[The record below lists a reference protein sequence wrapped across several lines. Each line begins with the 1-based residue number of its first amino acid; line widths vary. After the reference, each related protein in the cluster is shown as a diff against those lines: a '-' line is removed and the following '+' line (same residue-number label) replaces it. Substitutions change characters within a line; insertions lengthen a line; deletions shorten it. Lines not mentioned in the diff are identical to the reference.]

1 MNLYDKY
8 KEIQGRVVWGVNNPP
23 KFVVNN
29 NENKNLK
36 MKIEKLR
43 AELRLIGIEDEY
55 HVLDDEE
62 AKMYEAERRVT

>member
-1 MNLYDKY
+1 MS
-8 KEIQGRVVWGVNNPP
+8 KEISKQDELIVNNNKS

-29 NENKNLK
+29 NENKKPKNVDNNL
-36 MKIEKLR
+36 EKLR